1 MCRTR
6 YGNRSTALFSEVS
19 CGRHCTCN
27 NYRGHDES
35 DTSYN
40 KGNFREILDVVASEN
55 PELANHMS
63 NIPKNAK

>member
-1 MCRTR
+1 MH
-6 YGNRSTALFSEVS
+6 V
-19 CGRHCTCN
+19 TCN

-40 KGNFREILDVVASEN
+40 RGNFREILDVVASEN